1 MRAAFLGIIGLL
13 VTAGGIQAQ
22 TYANFGDARLKDLA
36 EQALENN
43 PGIRRAFGEY
53 EAALQRIPQLT
64 SLPDP
69 MVGVTQ
75 YVRSPETRVG
85 PQNTMLSISQRFPW
99 FGKLS
104 DRGKVAAK
112 EAAALE
118 QMCEAKRAEIVRQVK
133 LAYFD
138 LAYVDRAIRIT
149 EEDLSLLRH
158 FETLAQARYSQGVG
172 LQQAV
177 VKLQAEITRD
187 LNRLEVFRR
196 QRTDAEA
203 ALNTLLDQPPET
215 PAAQVL
221 LPAAPTVAIDW
232 QKLYTTGRESRPEVK
247 AAFYQI
253 EKNEKSIQLARREYW
268 PDVTVSAGYVN
279 VDGRQDPAGR
289 MSPPPDNGKDVYNF
303 SVGVNLPI
311 FRRKYD
317 AGVLEASERFQAA
330 RDGYRDL
337 INSVEVSVRAVGFR
351 IETIRT
357 QIDLFQNAL
366 LPQADQALRSSEAA
380 YSSGTLGV
388 LDLLDSERVLL
399 EVRLGLAQLRSDY
412 LMSLAELERAI
423 GSAFP
428 EEQP

>member
-1 MRAAFLGIIGLL
+1 

-118 QMCEAKRAEIVRQVK
+118 QMYEAKRAEIVRQVK

-138 LAYVDRAIRIT
+138 LAYIDRAIRIT

-215 PAAQVL
+215 PIAQVL

-253 EKNEKSIQLARREYW
+253 EKNEKGIQLARREYW

-330 RDGYRDL
+330 REGYRDL

-357 QIDLFQNAL
+357 QIDLFENAL

-412 LMSLAELERAI
+412 LKSLAEMERAI

>member
-118 QMCEAKRAEIVRQVK
+118 QMYEAKRAEIVRQVK

-138 LAYVDRAIRIT
+138 LAYIDRAIRIT

-215 PAAQVL
+215 PIAQVL

-247 AAFYQI
+247 AAFNQI
-253 EKNEKSIQLARREYW
+253 EKNEKGIQLARREYW

-330 RDGYRDL
+330 REGYRDL

-357 QIDLFQNAL
+357 QIDLFENAL

-412 LMSLAELERAI
+412 LKSLAEMERAI

>member
-1 MRAAFLGIIGLL
+1 MIKWLLAGVAFAA
-13 VTAGGIQAQ
+13 TAFAQ
-22 TYANFGDARLKDLA
+22 SYSTFGDARLKDLV

-43 PGIRRAFGEY
+43 PGIRRAFADY
-53 EAALQRIPQLT
+53 RAALQRIPQVS

-69 MVGVTQ
+69 MLGVTQ
-75 YVRSPETRVG
+75 YARSPETRVG

-99 FGKLS
+99 FGKLN
-104 DRGKVAAK
+104 DRGKIAAK

-118 QMCEAKRAEIVRQVK
+118 QMYEARKAETVRQVK

-138 LAYVDRAIRIT
+138 LAYIDGALQIT
-149 EEDLSLLRH
+149 DEDLGLLRH

-187 LNRLEVFRR
+187 LNRLEVLRR

-215 PAAQVL
+215 PIARVM
-221 LPAAPTVAIDW
+221 LPAAPAVAIDW
-232 QKLYTTGRESRPEVK
+232 QKLYTRGRESRPEVK

-253 EKNEKSIQLARREYW
+253 ERNEKSMQLARREYW

-289 MSPPPDNGKDVYNF
+289 MSPPPDNGKDVYSF

-317 AGVLEASERFQAA
+317 AGVLEASERFQGA
-330 RDGYRDL
+330 REGYRDV
-337 INSVEVSVRAVGFR
+337 INSVEVSIRAVGFR
-351 IETIRT
+351 IETIRAQT
-357 QIDLFQNAL
+357 DLFENAL

-412 LMSLAELERAI
+412 LKSLAEMERAI

>member
-1 MRAAFLGIIGLL
+1 MRAAFLGVIGL
-13 VTAGGIQAQ
+13 VATVGVIQAQ
-22 TYANFGDARLKDLA
+22 TYANFGDARLKDLV

-118 QMCEAKRAEIVRQVK
+118 QMYEARKAEIVRQVK

-138 LAYVDRAIRIT
+138 LAYIDRALRIT
-149 EEDLSLLRH
+149 DEDLGLLRH

-215 PAAQVL
+215 PVAQVL
-221 LPAAPTVAIDW
+221 LPAAPTAAIDW

-303 SVGVNLPI
+303 SVGGNLPI

-412 LMSLAELERAI
+412 LKSLAEMERAI